1 MKCSNCIGGSVV
13 SIQNAGNIRFENFV
27 LDGGGNTSSGL
38 TLDHVTRSEINNVR
52 VRNVIQKGFYFHFN
66 VLNTFTNPKVTD
78 AFEVGLIS
86 MPVFSMQI
94 DGASSA
100 NTIIN
105 PVFEGHQIAQSLTP
119 SNAVGLK
126 FSGIAVQNVIVG
138 GTVEGLNDGIV
149 LGGDAADSDC
159 SKNTFNGIDLEG
171 NSGNDIIVDAGH
183 ANQFNNIIAIS
194 KSMPKNVELRS
205 RSRANTFVGG
215 SYSSILE
222 RGQYNSFIGI
232 EVSKYNQ
239 STFDS
244 YLISTMLLNV
254 RDNSLTSPKSF
265 SRLPNN
271 ILVGQF
277 GGALQNIYTFTTNTL
292 SPPAPVSVPGTVK
305 QSIYVDS
312 NISTSAAAGASVSV
326 SYVGG
331 NFPDNYIL
339 SGHVDPNSPQ
349 SVVIRW
355 TQLYGTPIMP
365 PQGVYKITVLQ

>member
-1 MKCSNCIGGSVV
+1 
-13 SIQNAGNIRFENFV
+13 
-27 LDGGGNTSSGL
+27 
-38 TLDHVTRSEINNVR
+38 
-52 VRNVIQKGFYFHFN
+52 
-66 VLNTFTNPKVTD
+66 
-78 AFEVGLIS
+78 
-86 MPVFSMQI
+86 
-94 DGASSA
+94 
-100 NTIIN
+100 
-105 PVFEGHQIAQSLTP
+105 
-119 SNAVGLK
+119 
-126 FSGIAVQNVIVG
+126 
-138 GTVEGLNDGIV
+138 
-149 LGGDAADSDC
+149 
-159 SKNTFNGIDLEG
+159 
-171 NSGNDIIVDAGH
+171 
-183 ANQFNNIIAIS
+183 
-194 KSMPKNVELRS
+194 
-205 RSRANTFVGG
+205 
-215 SYSSILE
+215 
-222 RGQYNSFIGI
+222 
-232 EVSKYNQ
+232 
-239 STFDS
+239 
-244 YLISTMLLNV
+244 MLLNV